1 MKCEKCNSEKIQAI
15 SETVQTTE
23 KDGMGLFA
31 FLYFIYIIA
40 LFVAFGFFVAGL
52 QKPAS
57 IPLDQIVEILTA
69 IKIAKFTLPALFLT
83 MLLKRIVPFKLE
95 TKTKIICLDCGNYW
109 YIQGKEETNSEA
121 NEEIL
126 KKEEIEEEPIHERG
140 SGLIRFIFV
149 MVGLILVVALIY
161 GFASSCPSSSKKTP
175 PTIIRHGKTCD
186 IDETIIGYYFSIKA
200 NDNYED
206 ITIEYT
212 FYTHSGDIFAN
223 NKLTKKDCKKGET
236 YTLEVHLYQNQVSR
250 IDFKNV
256 LCQINSF
263 S

>member
-1 MKCEKCNSEKIQAI
+1 MICTKCGKEINKDFKLCPYCGESVNKLTCPKCNKELESDYNLCPYCGEN
-15 SETVQTTE
+15 
-23 KDGMGLFA
+23 
-31 FLYFIYIIA
+31 
-40 LFVAFGFFVAGL
+40 
-52 QKPAS
+52 
-57 IPLDQIVEILTA
+57 
-69 IKIAKFTLPALFLT
+69 
-83 MLLKRIVPFKLE
+83 LKTHTQSK
-95 TKTKIICLDCGNYW
+95 
-109 YIQGKEETNSEA
+109 
-121 NEEIL
+121 
-126 KKEEIEEEPIHERG
+126 EIEEEPIHERG

-161 GFASSCPSSSKKTP
+161 GFASSCPSNKTP

-186 IDETIIGYYFSIKA
+186 IDGTIIGYYFSIKA